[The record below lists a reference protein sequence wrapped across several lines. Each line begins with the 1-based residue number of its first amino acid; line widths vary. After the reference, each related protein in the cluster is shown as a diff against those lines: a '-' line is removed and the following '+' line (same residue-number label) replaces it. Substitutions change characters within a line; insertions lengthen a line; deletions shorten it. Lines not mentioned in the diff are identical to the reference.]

1 MRTAARRDKNEPEI
15 VKALLRVG
23 CHVQR
28 NSDTGV
34 PDLTVTLPGGAPVL
48 YMEVKS
54 LKGKLSPAEAKWWA
68 DYGEV
73 CGVIRS
79 AYIVRSIDCALALVE
94 AHRRF

>member
-1 MRTAARRDKNEPEI
+1 MRKAAKRDANEPEI
-15 VKALLRVG
+15 VEALRRAG

-48 YMEVKS
+48 YMEVKA
-54 LKGKLSPAEAKWWA
+54 LKGKLTPAEAKWWA